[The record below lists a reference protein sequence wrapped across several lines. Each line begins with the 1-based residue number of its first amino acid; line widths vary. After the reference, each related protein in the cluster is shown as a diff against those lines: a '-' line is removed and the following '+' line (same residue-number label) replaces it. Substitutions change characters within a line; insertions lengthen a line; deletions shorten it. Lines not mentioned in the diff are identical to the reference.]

1 MSVWFQ
7 PVFTYDFAHSARTV
21 FDRRANVRARVRF
34 RLQGGQPVALLDDL
48 HKLNAQLT
56 GRGNYQGVWD
66 LPFGAP
72 YVDGKGLHKQV
83 GGLKIWRDPDQFRI
97 YFYGPRNLGCK
108 GPREYDVHVSV
119 QVTGATQYN
128 PDSWRIVG
136 KHCCAFALLV
146 QSALP
151 VIMNALLSRP
161 LKGQMEI
168 DTAARAKWARIPI
181 SVFIS

>member
-1 MSVWFQ
+1 MSSRGALCGIDVSVSITLSRVRRESMSVWFQ

-128 PDSWRIVG
+128 PDSW
-136 KHCCAFALLV
+136 
-146 QSALP
+146 
-151 VIMNALLSRP
+151 M
-161 LKGQMEI
+161 
-168 DTAARAKWARIPI
+168 I
-181 SVFIS
+181 SDEAGGEEAGE